1 MNGTDLLMIDGTI
14 KILSL
19 AVVSRF
25 VRGYGRYVK
34 RCMSMEHRMSM
45 VLLYNII
52 RTYSNVV
59 IHIHRR

>member
-19 AVVSRF
+19 AVASRF

-45 VLLYNII
+45 VLLLYNII
-52 RTYSNVV
+52 RTDSNVV
-59 IHIHRR
+59 IPIP